1 MHLLKTSLQNRLLI
15 GIGAMLVPLVA
26 LGVGAFVSLES
37 AVNAFEETAEE
48 VNKEML
54 PLTRLQ
60 TQIVQASIPTN
71 DYLTHADSADRDRFL
86 HLSHEIDN
94 TFANAL
100 FSATFHLP
108 QEQALLRRAQNEWQQ
123 ARTTSEAIFARP
135 YPVGSE
141 SVAQEM
147 KRLDDHTNRA
157 VEIISSIYDKVR
169 REISKDL
176 DLGHALQR
184 TGLLIIAT
192 VFGLELGTVLV
203 VSFVLARSILL
214 PLSILKEGIARF
226 GEGDLS
232 HRISLTT
239 QDELEELAMTFNLMA
254 SKLEQ
259 SQAEL
264 KDLASIDGLTGVYNR
279 REFQQQLKAEV
290 ERSRRYGRSC
300 SLLMVDIDHFKSVND
315 TYGHQAGDEALRATA
330 ALIKREVRSGER
342 VARYGGEEFAV
353 ILPETSGSSAAAMAE
368 RLRDVIATQAI
379 PITQGQTLNLTVSVG
394 TATFPEDAW
403 SPDTLIFAA
412 DQALYA
418 AKHAGR
424 NRVCQFV
431 RQVMAQELAA
441 MLVPLPSNEVARLN
455 ALYNYNI
462 LDTPPEE
469 VFDDLTRLVAH
480 ICDTP
485 TALINFV
492 DSTRV
497 WFKSQVGLEAKEIS
511 RDVSFCAHAI
521 LQPDLFIVQDACQDS
536 RFANNPLVT
545 SDPKIRF
552 YAGAPLITSEGYLIG
567 TLCAIDYVPRELSP
581 AQAEALQTL
590 AHQVVAQLE
599 SQRKLAELQVVAGV
613 AAPTRTTKQTQL

>member
-1 MHLLKTSLQNRLLI
+1 
-15 GIGAMLVPLVA
+15 
-26 LGVGAFVSLES
+26 
-37 AVNAFEETAEE
+37 
-48 VNKEML
+48 
-54 PLTRLQ
+54 
-60 TQIVQASIPTN
+60 
-71 DYLTHADSADRDRFL
+71 
-86 HLSHEIDN
+86 
-94 TFANAL
+94 
-100 FSATFHLP
+100 
-108 QEQALLRRAQNEWQQ
+108 
-123 ARTTSEAIFARP
+123 
-135 YPVGSE
+135 
-141 SVAQEM
+141 
-147 KRLDDHTNRA
+147 
-157 VEIISSIYDKVR
+157 
-169 REISKDL
+169 
-176 DLGHALQR
+176 
-184 TGLLIIAT
+184 
-192 VFGLELGTVLV
+192 
-203 VSFVLARSILL
+203 
-214 PLSILKEGIARF
+214 
-226 GEGDLS
+226 
-232 HRISLTT
+232 
-239 QDELEELAMTFNLMA
+239 MA